1 VEVKAEIKRL
11 VQQVVEAYIKD
22 QLQKKNNKKITI
34 LLAYQSPN
42 PEEILKA
49 VTPLLKS
56 YKVTLLVT
64 NEWSLNQTQLNE
76 NRYLQLEETN
86 KKKLVSIVEETSLLV
101 IPVAS
106 YSLLSKLALTMD
118 DELAVWLAIQYQ
130 LMGKPIV
137 IANNHIEPTVY
148 QQIHAP
154 HTVQERLQA
163 YIRQIRTDQVKWVPL
178 SKLSL
183 SVEQQSNAYEEKK
196 TLILEKH
203 IDKASQDGIKE
214 IIVPGKSQSTPA
226 AKDLARELKI
236 QIKQSSKGG

>member
-22 QLQKKNNKKITI
+22 QLQKKKIKKITI

-49 VTPLLKS
+49 VTQMLKS
-56 YKVTLLVT
+56 YEVTLLLT
-64 NEWSLNQTQLNE
+64 KEWVSHQIQLNGDH
-76 NRYLQLEETN
+76 YLFLEETDQ
-86 KKKLVSIVEETSLLV
+86 KKLVSIVEETSLLV

-106 YSLLSKLALTMD
+106 YSLLAKLALTMD
-118 DELAVWLAIQYQ
+118 DELAVWLAVQYQ

-137 IANNHIEPTVY
+137 IANNYIEPTVY

-154 HTVQERLQA
+154 HTVQERLQS
-163 YIRQIRTDQVKWVPL
+163 YIRQIRNDQVKWVPL

-183 SVEQQSNAYEEKK
+183 NVEQQSKAYEEKK

-203 IDKASQDGIKE
+203 IDKASQDGLKE
-214 IIVPGKSQSTPA
+214 IIIPAKSHATPA

-236 QIKQSSKGG
+236 QIKQSRKGG